1 MTVGTIRLLANE
13 IRMLVNYVK
22 RTLTT
27 TSMLVFYAVMLGGAV
42 FVSWVLAKVGAFAL
56 VFGEAHSLLSSM
68 LTLENVVTG
77 MGLLLVS
84 ALVSGYAGAG
94 PASVLQTPDE
104 YVMMVAPVWPHQ
116 LFIARY
122 ARRLIRKAAYV
133 ILITAVLFPMLSAL
147 GVSTLAAASFLVVI
161 VVLLETLYL
170 ASVIGFYLMRNTRS
184 LPLRWRACVLV
195 VPVIVL
201 SVLILSPPPI
211 ADIALLV
218 VPTHLLGVVLA
229 VEAGITSTN
238 LPPAILYFMVI
249 LEYSILLLVTTA
261 LSDDQYYEAF
271 TERQSRRESS
281 SRAER
286 IVRGDI
292 DFSQSRFEDPMVW
305 ILMKDFWSRMRSPLQ
320 FWKYTGFAAS
330 IAVVV
335 IMWVVFPSS
344 LLLYSVVADFGEA
357 LIPAFVIVELLIVQM
372 TSMSA
377 LLSFVDE
384 SDNIYLLR
392 ASPFRD
398 MDIVLAKYLGS
409 LFEVAVATV
418 PILLWIVYLFPLNE
432 ILAIGSLVV
441 PFVLLFCAT
450 GVLIGAYVPVLTN
463 EPRNPPVPLVFSFP
477 TINLFLGGLLGAAA
491 LLLRPADAL
500 IAIPSVTSGLVLFF
514 LLMAKRA
521 LREFK

>member
-1 MTVGTIRLLANE
+1 
-13 IRMLVNYVK
+13 
-22 RTLTT
+22 
-27 TSMLVFYAVMLGGAV
+27 
-42 FVSWVLAKVGAFAL
+42 
-56 VFGEAHSLLSSM
+56 
-68 LTLENVVTG
+68 
-77 MGLLLVS
+77 
-84 ALVSGYAGAG
+84 
-94 PASVLQTPDE
+94 
-104 YVMMVAPVWPHQ
+104 
-116 LFIARY
+116 
-122 ARRLIRKAAYV
+122 
-133 ILITAVLFPMLSAL
+133 
-147 GVSTLAAASFLVVI
+147 
-161 VVLLETLYL
+161 
-170 ASVIGFYLMRNTRS
+170 
-184 LPLRWRACVLV
+184 
-195 VPVIVL
+195 
-201 SVLILSPPPI
+201 
-211 ADIALLV
+211 
-218 VPTHLLGVVLA
+218 
-229 VEAGITSTN
+229 
-238 LPPAILYFMVI
+238 
-249 LEYSILLLVTTA
+249 
-261 LSDDQYYEAF
+261 
-271 TERQSRRESS
+271 
-281 SRAER
+281 
-286 IVRGDI
+286 
-292 DFSQSRFEDPMVW
+292 
-305 ILMKDFWSRMRSPLQ
+305 MRSPLQ
-320 FWKYTGFAAS
+320 FWKYAGFAAS

-335 IMWVVFPSS
+335 IMWLVFPSS

-372 TSMSA
+372 TSMTA